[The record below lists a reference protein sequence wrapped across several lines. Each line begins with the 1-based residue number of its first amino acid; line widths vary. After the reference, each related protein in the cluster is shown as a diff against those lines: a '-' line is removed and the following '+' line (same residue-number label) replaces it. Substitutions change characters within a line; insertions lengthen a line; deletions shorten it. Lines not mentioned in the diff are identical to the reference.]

1 MQNIAGNKML
11 AHVGR
16 IVGEHKPIT
25 ADIFLN
31 NFCNN
36 RCPYCTYGRWEL
48 DPGARAMGFEDFRKY
63 ATRLQEMG
71 VEGFILTGGGEPT
84 LAPDFDR
91 ITDWMDKRGL
101 HYGINTNFNVLKMPK
116 PDYLKVSLD
125 GWDEDSYEQRRGVRK
140 YADVVKN
147 IQNYAAWKRQYSPRT
162 SLGIQC
168 VVTSPDD
175 VLRFY
180 DANYALSVDYIS
192 FRPIESTGGQ
202 AYVMA
207 MAREQAAKTME
218 VVKELAAND
227 GRVVLNFKWEL
238 LDRQEDTCTASWAQ
252 IALNERGEVM
262 YCCHKPYQIIGHVLD
277 PDILEKKN
285 RATTDM
291 AGCDIPCRM
300 TGPNLY
306 AHEMMLALAGQKD
319 VCFI

>member
-1 MQNIAGNKML
+1 MQNIAGNKMF
-11 AHVGR
+11 AHLYR

-48 DPGARAMGFEDFRKY
+48 DPGARAMSFKGFCKY
-63 ATRLQEMG
+63 ATRLLEMG

-84 LAPDFDR
+84 LTPDFDR
-91 ITDWMDKRGL
+91 ITEWMDEKGL
-101 HYGINTNFNVLKMPK
+101 HYGINTNFNVLRLPR

-125 GWDEDSYEQRRGVRK
+125 GWDEDSYEHRRGVRK
-140 YADVVKN
+140 YAVVVKN
-147 IQNYAAWKRQYSPRT
+147 IQDYAVWKRQHSPRT

-175 VLRFY
+175 VMRFY
-180 DANYALSVDYIS
+180 EANCDLLVDYIA
-192 FRPIESTGGQ
+192 FRPIESTGGK
-202 AYVMA
+202 AYALDMA
-207 MAREQAAKTME
+207 KEQAARTME
-218 VVKELAAND
+218 AVKELAAND
-227 GRVVLNFKWEL
+227 SRVVLNFKWEL
-238 LDRQEDTCTASWAQ
+238 LDRQEDSCTASWAQ

-262 YCCHKPYQIIGHVLD
+262 YCCHKPYQIIGHILD

-300 TGPNLY
+300 TGPNMY
-306 AHEMMLALAGQKD
+306 VHEMLLAGRKD
-319 VCFI
+319 ACFI

>member
-48 DPGARAMGFEDFRKY
+48 DPGARAMSFEDFRKY

-147 IQNYAAWKRQYSPRT
+147 I
-162 SLGIQC
+162 
-168 VVTSPDD
+168 
-175 VLRFY
+175 
-180 DANYALSVDYIS
+180 
-192 FRPIESTGGQ
+192 
-202 AYVMA
+202 
-207 MAREQAAKTME
+207 
-218 VVKELAAND
+218 
-227 GRVVLNFKWEL
+227 
-238 LDRQEDTCTASWAQ
+238 
-252 IALNERGEVM
+252 
-262 YCCHKPYQIIGHVLD
+262 
-277 PDILEKKN
+277 
-285 RATTDM
+285 
-291 AGCDIPCRM
+291 
-300 TGPNLY
+300 
-306 AHEMMLALAGQKD
+306 
-319 VCFI
+319 

>member
-1 MQNIAGNKML
+1 MQNIAGNKMFSHL
-11 AHVGR
+11 DR

-48 DPGARAMGFEDFRKY
+48 DHGARAMSFEGFRKY
-63 ATRLQEMG
+63 ATRLMEMG

-84 LAPDFDR
+84 LTPDFDR
-91 ITDWMDKRGL
+91 ITEWLDEKGL
-101 HYGINTNFNVLKMPK
+101 HYGINTNFNVLRLPR

-125 GWDEDSYEQRRGVRK
+125 GWDEDSYEHRRGVRK
-140 YADVVKN
+140 YAVAVKN
-147 IQNYAAWKRQYSPRT
+147 IQDYAVWKRQHSPRT

-175 VLRFY
+175 VMRFY
-180 DANYALSVDYIS
+180 EANCDLLVDYIA
-192 FRPIESTGGQ
+192 FRPIESTGGK
-202 AYVMA
+202 AYALDMA
-207 MAREQAAKTME
+207 KEQAARTME
-218 VVKELAAND
+218 AVKELAAND
-227 GRVVLNFKWEL
+227 SRVVLNFKWEL
-238 LDRQEDTCTASWAQ
+238 LDRQEDSCTASWAQ

-262 YCCHKPYQIIGHVLD
+262 YCCHKPYQIIGHILD

-285 RATTDM
+285 LAATDM

-300 TGPNLY
+300 TGPNMY
-306 AHEMMLALAGQKD
+306 VHEMLLAGRKD
-319 VCFI
+319 ACFI